1 MVEKELPLK
10 ELIGKLKN
18 AEEELR
24 ESEEKY
30 RTLFETSKD
39 TVYITSKDG
48 KWIDVNLAGSELFG
62 YEKDDLMKINVRN
75 LYENPEERK
84 EFTKKIE
91 EFGFVKDYEV
101 NLRKK
106 DDSIINSLITATAMK
121 NDAGKIIG
129 YQGFIRDITERK
141 QMEEELRK
149 SEEKYRG
156 IVRNAVEGIYRS
168 TIEGEM
174 LEANSALLEFFGY
187 ESEEEFKVDAFRLF
201 LHPERRENFLKE
213 LEEKGEVKG
222 YEIEYKRKDGK
233 IVIGN
238 EFARLIEEDGKKI
251 IEGIIHDIT
260 KRKEAERK
268 LEESHKKLQQSY
280 ERIKEESSLKM
291 EFVRDTSH
299 QFINPL
305 CIVDG
310 YLYLLK
316 KGEFGNLTAEQK
328 KTIDRIHKNFLRIN
342 ELVQKMIGIGEKEE
356 E

>member
-1 MVEKELPLK
+1 
-10 ELIGKLKN
+10 
-18 AEEELR
+18 LR
-24 ESEEKY
+24 ESEEKL
-30 RTLFETSKD
+30 RNFVGSATVGIWCFRGETPVDITL
-39 TVYITSKDG
+39 
-48 KWIDVNLAGSELFG
+48 
-62 YEKDDLMKINVRN
+62 
-75 LYENPEERK
+75 PEEKMIK
-84 EFTKKIE
+84 EFFKSVCVECNEIYARMMGTTKE
-91 EFGFVKDYEV
+91 EILGTKLSEVMHDTEKNREYLAAFIHNGFRLSGGISHEI
-101 NLRKK
+101 NRKGEEK
-106 DDSIINSLITATAMK
+106 YFSNSLVGTIK
-121 NDAGKIIG
+121 NGKIIEAWG
-129 YQGFIRDITERK
+129 TQTDITDLRK
-141 QMEEELRK
+141 MEEALRK

-168 TIEGEM
+168 TVDGKI
-174 LEANSALLEFFGY
+174 LEANPALLEFFGY

-238 EFARLIEEDGKKI
+238 EFARLVEEDGRKI

-316 KGEFGNLTAEQK
+316 KGEFGNLTTEQK

-342 ELVQKMIGIGEKEE
+342 ELVQKTVGMDEE